1 VKGTGA
7 TFVEARDLGKTYRRG
22 PEDVHALKGVS
33 FSLRSGEVVALIGRS
48 GSGKTTLLNV
58 LCGWERPDS
67 GEIRWLTDGPDTPP
81 VDRRWSELAIVPQ
94 GLGLLDELSVRENV
108 EMPLRLGAR
117 HGGLDLTQGAPR
129 VKSLLGSLG
138 LDQLADRTP
147 GEVSVGEQQRT
158 ALARALVLKP
168 LLLLAD
174 EPTGHQDEGW
184 TSRIL
189 KILHLAAERGVCCLV
204 ATHNR
209 QAMRVADRVLTMRDG
224 EVRADAT

>member
-1 VKGTGA
+1 VKEAGTA
-7 TFVEARDLGKTYRRG
+7 FVEARDLGKTYRRG

-33 FSLRSGEVVALIGRS
+33 FSLHSGEVVALIGRS

-67 GEIRWLTDGPDTPP
+67 GEIRWVTDGPDTPP

-147 GEVSVGEQQRT
+147 GEVSIGEQQRT

-184 TSRIL
+184 AKAVFRLLRMVAQRRTT
-189 KILHLAAERGVCCLV
+189 CLI
-204 ATHNR
+204 ATHNQEAVR
-209 QAMRVADRVLTMRDG
+209 IADRTLAIRDG
-224 EVRADAT
+224 AIQPS